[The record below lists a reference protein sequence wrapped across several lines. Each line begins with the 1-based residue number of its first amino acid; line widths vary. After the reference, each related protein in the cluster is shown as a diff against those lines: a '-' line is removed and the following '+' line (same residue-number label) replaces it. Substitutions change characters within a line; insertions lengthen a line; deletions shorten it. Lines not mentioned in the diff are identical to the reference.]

1 MEKLVLTRKGNDV
14 FHDSKKLTIVAQSTK
29 GPGNEVVKIEGL
41 PNANG
46 KKWISLGL
54 LNEGINELTCTA
66 RNVTRHAQPA
76 KIAYTLTTDEDA
88 QVKALQ
94 TQIDA
99 IIDAAKA
106 RYVAR
111 PNLDVDTS
119 KMSVEERTA
128 LAEQIKKYFNL

>member
-1 MEKLVLTRKGNDV
+1 MEKLVLTRTGNEV
-14 FHDSKKLTIVAQSTK
+14 FHESKKLTIVAQATK

-41 PNANG
+41 PNSNG

-54 LNEGINELTCTA
+54 LKQGLNELTCTA
-66 RNVTRHAQPA
+66 RDVTRHAQPA
-76 KIAYTLTTDEDA
+76 KRNYTLTTDEDA

-94 TQIDA
+94 AQIDT

-111 PNLDVDTS
+111 PNLDIDVT
-119 KMSVEERTA
+119 KLTPEEKA
-128 LAEQIKKYFNL
+128 AYIEQVKKYFNL